1 MIQNK
6 KIEYIIKKDLKA
18 DLIKWI
24 RLASVKKIDILKN
37 KELFIK
43 NIINLYFNKNMDL
56 LNKLQ
61 VNLYILE
68 NKEDLKKYYYF
79 YLLELFDSLYKKY
92 YTIEG
97 LENPIVNNYKIPYKK
112 ILNYILFIFL
122 TPFII
127 LYFFII
133 EISKNK

>member
-24 RLASVKKIDILKN
+24 RLASIKKIDILNN
-37 KELFIK
+37 KDLFIK
-43 NIINLYFNKNMDL
+43 NIVNLYFNNKIDL

-61 VNLYILE
+61 VNLYIAE
-68 NKEDLKKYYYF
+68 NKEDLKKYYYY
-79 YLLELFDSLYKKY
+79 YLLDLFDPLYKKY

-97 LENPIVNNYKIPYKK
+97 LKNPTVNNYKIPYKK
-112 ILNYILFIFL
+112 IFTIIFYILLIPILFI
-122 TPFII
+122 
-127 LYFFII
+127 YFFIL